1 LAATLFEIKHN
12 FTIDP
17 ASISEDDLIDGRFEI
32 RKKLG
37 QGGNSIVYRVWD
49 RKMET
54 NKIIKFLPEIVLND
68 AGAIDDLRRES
79 RILIDLNSTGIAR
92 LYAFHELDSIKWFE
106 IEYVGGET
114 LFEFKLKNTDNRL
127 PEDEVIK
134 IGGKIWSI
142 LKCAHDQGIIHRNL
156 KPQNIMLT
164 TDGEIKVLDFGISDI
179 IRTSMTRAGNILIS
193 ENIVYMSPE
202 QIRGRELDGKTD
214 IYSLGVILYELLTG
228 QPPFYQGDITFQIL
242 NEMPSWI
249 RGVSDSFNDWLMRC
263 LAKESENR
271 PSTFYL
277 TDEPSIDD
285 EIDGFETYQ
294 EVTEK
299 NEPSTAVT
307 EILEPQEEVEEADT
321 GDNEIPET
329 NKLVPTIKKKVG
341 TKNIPKRKTV
351 IVFLLILSLMLG
363 GYFFY
368 YMRIWKRHPEIVYV
382 KGGTFQMGSRAGL
395 KNEKPVHKVTVN
407 SYWIGKYEV
416 TVAEFSKFVGETG
429 YMTDAEKNGYAS
441 VYIEGKWVKK
451 VGVDWRC
458 NEEGKK
464 RHMNTNKYPVI
475 FVSWNDANAYC
486 RWLSQKTGYN
496 YRLPTEVEWEY
507 ADRDRGLNN
516 RRWSGTNNANK
527 VKEYAWSK
535 ANSKGKVHPIGKR
548 KPNDLQLYDMSGNV
562 WEWCADW
569 CS

>member
-1 LAATLFEIKHN
+1 
-12 FTIDP
+12 
-17 ASISEDDLIDGRFEI
+17 
-32 RKKLG
+32 
-37 QGGNSIVYRVWD
+37 
-49 RKMET
+49 
-54 NKIIKFLPEIVLND
+54 
-68 AGAIDDLRRES
+68 
-79 RILIDLNSTGIAR
+79 
-92 LYAFHELDSIKWFE
+92 
-106 IEYVGGET
+106 
-114 LFEFKLKNTDNRL
+114 
-127 PEDEVIK
+127 
-134 IGGKIWSI
+134 
-142 LKCAHDQGIIHRNL
+142 
-156 KPQNIMLT
+156 
-164 TDGEIKVLDFGISDI
+164 
-179 IRTSMTRAGNILIS
+179 
-193 ENIVYMSPE
+193 
-202 QIRGRELDGKTD
+202 
-214 IYSLGVILYELLTG
+214 
-228 QPPFYQGDITFQIL
+228 
-242 NEMPSWI
+242 
-249 RGVSDSFNDWLMRC
+249 
-263 LAKESENR
+263 
-271 PSTFYL
+271 
-277 TDEPSIDD
+277 
-285 EIDGFETYQ
+285 
-294 EVTEK
+294 
-299 NEPSTAVT
+299 
-307 EILEPQEEVEEADT
+307 
-321 GDNEIPET
+321 
-329 NKLVPTIKKKVG
+329 
-341 TKNIPKRKTV
+341 
-351 IVFLLILSLMLG
+351 
-363 GYFFY
+363 
-368 YMRIWKRHPEIVYV
+368 
-382 KGGTFQMGSRAGL
+382 MGSRAGL

-569 CS
+569 YSSNYYSVSRSVNPKGPSKGERRVLRGGSWIDEDNSCRSTFRYSSTPKSRVSNIGFRYVCTR